1 MTPEFRTL
9 YYRAGS
15 ASFRPPSIPDFDPLE
30 LERLT
35 YDLAPYE
42 HTNSADSPDQVPTD

>member
-1 MTPEFRTL
+1 MIPAFRTR

-15 ASFRPPSIPDFDPLE
+15 ANFRPPSIPDFDPLE

-42 HTNSADSPDQVPTD
+42 PTNSADSPGQVPTE